1 MGFHRLLEKKQRTAL
16 YARVG
21 GTLYAR
27 IGGTFDSENR
37 NSITRKKVA
46 EFLSNKSFFSAKSG
60 KQHHNQRKK
69 LFERETFFKVS
80 LCCIF
85 NKQAPCRKHTR
96 ASP

>member
-1 MGFHRLLEKKQRTAL
+1 MGFHRLLEKKQRTALYARVGGTL

-46 EFLSNKSFFSAKSG
+46 EFLSNKSFFFG
-60 KQHHNQRKK
+60 EVR
-69 LFERETFFKVS
+69 
-80 LCCIF
+80 
-85 NKQAPCRKHTR
+85 
-96 ASP
+96 